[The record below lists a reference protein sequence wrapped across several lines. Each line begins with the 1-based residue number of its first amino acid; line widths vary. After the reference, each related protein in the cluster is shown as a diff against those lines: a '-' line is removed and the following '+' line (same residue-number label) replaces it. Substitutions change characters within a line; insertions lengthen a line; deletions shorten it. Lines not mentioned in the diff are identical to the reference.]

1 MKKINLPKDLI
12 DFYKKNQSTL
22 EENYPGFNQV
32 VLLRFIDDLGLE
44 RYQAEKESIEAKLL
58 RAVPLEYI
66 TNKKFFY
73 DCDLFV
79 NEKVLI
85 PRYETEILVDEAI
98 KFAKSNRIRN
108 FIDIGTGSGAIFINV
123 LKALPKI
130 ETAIATDIDQNAL
143 DICKRNLAA
152 LSTSAEV
159 HLKLADRFKGI
170 RQKFDMILSNPPY
183 IKEVADKNGVH
194 FQADSYEPHLAL
206 YLKDVE
212 YDAWFDDFFKQSVD
226 NLNNNGLFMMEGHE
240 DHLQN
245 LALKLDSLRVG
256 KVQVLKDLAG
266 RDRFIKLIKE

>member
-143 DICKRNLAA
+143 DICKKNLEQFN
-152 LSTSAEV
+152 TSAQIE
-159 HLKLADRFKGI
+159 LKLADRFQGI

-183 IKEVADKNGVH
+183 IKEVADKGGVH

-206 YLKDVE
+206 YLKDEE

-245 LALKLDSLRVG
+245 LALKLESLRVG